1 MLIARSP
8 ESLALI
14 SNALREAKVL
24 AMACDTIYGLVGR
37 APDTVADIRK
47 IKGRGEAHPFLQL
60 ISDTDMLEQWVDTA
74 GYSDILSLWPG
85 AVTFVFP
92 LRIGGTAAFRVPE
105 DNRLRMLLRNLGFP
119 LYSTSVNR
127 SGNPPLDED
136 SGILENRMSS
146 TVVDVTSRPY
156 RILRQGAAM
165 ISDNLLKG

>member
-1 MLIARSP
+1 
-8 ESLALI
+8 
-14 SNALREAKVL
+14 
-24 AMACDTIYGLVGR
+24 MACDTIYGLVGR

-127 SGNPPLDED
+127 SGNPPLDDPRLIDLEFGSELALIED